1 MKLTEYFQLTI
12 EERIAREKA
21 IGIQRSKK
29 EKSKELEYTLEDYYE
44 TGDTCNFLEQLRAY
58 QLADILGKYK
68 LF

>member
-1 MKLTEYFQLTI
+1 MKNEEYFQLTI
-12 EERIAREKA
+12 EDRIAREKA
-21 IGIQRSKK
+21 IGIRNPSKPK
-29 EKSKELEYTLEDYYE
+29 DLNKQYTLEDYYE